1 MLEYQVRAICHL
13 SKGTIKR
20 ALKSPE
26 NDWGNK
32 LNAIRDCD
40 VTCRNLNDVLW
51 RGEAREYQSVQ
62 FRKMDEH
69 RDLQLKALQAAA
81 DERQNGKVNN
91 FLRGLTAAAGQYKR
105 GKNINPTRV
114 PGTCEWFVNNEDFCE
129 WRNSQ
134 SSNLLWVSAVPGCG
148 KSVLSR
154 TLIDEDYLVTNL
166 TVEVDPSGVYTLRGT
181 SSTVCY
187 FFFKH
192 GDKSREKMTS
202 SLCAILHQLLLS
214 HGTED
219 LLDRAAEKYAC
230 QPTML
235 EDASE
240 MWKIIEEYVNSWDTG
255 DIICVLDGL
264 DECNRESRDEFIQIL
279 HDFFDGERKPGQP
292 RLKLLIT
299 SRPEYDL
306 RLSFDSLPNSI
317 YLHFDSD
324 DKYEEI
330 SRDINL
336 VIDSRVESMFKQR
349 LPLKDQRAISNKL
362 KSKENRTY
370 LWLHLTLE
378 IIRRKPAFYGRL
390 RDIDDFLKSLP
401 ATVSDAYET
410 ILNRKAMDQEDN
422 ARKTRALLEVV
433 LAATRPLHLD
443 EANFALT
450 MALQKDEF
458 KSYEQFKASIWP
470 GDFKSVVKDL
480 CGHLIN
486 VYDEHL
492 FFIHQT
498 VREFLLAENEEGKNW
513 QGSFSMLG
521 ANKTMFESCVN
532 YLTLPDFP
540 VENVLVEAINK
551 TESEQRT
558 PPLPLDD
565 DPRNWGFVPE
575 NTHHFFMHS
584 SLYWPYYC
592 HSQAASDKNR
602 AAKQLRR
609 LFRPS
614 KSSAPVWF
622 TLFNAKDGIF
632 SSTNRNWTELAAAS
646 RAGLLPVVNA
656 ICTESNAGI
665 NAVVERVGSAL
676 YVAAYHGHVGVVDA
690 LLSWGADFN
699 IRGDD
704 ERYTPLHAAAK
715 NGHREVAQLLLFK
728 GAKVDDTT
736 SGVQKTPLCCA
747 AEDGHLETAKTLLA
761 FGASVN
767 GSGDEAVMTPLYSA
781 INGNHCQMIRM
792 LISEGADVNR
802 HTHFGIPICRAA
814 YRGHFEI
821 ACRLVAAGANSG
833 DISRALHIAAGCGY
847 YRITRMLLTAGADVN
862 VRCGY
867 RHQLNTP
874 LYEAAVNGHEK
885 VAQLLLSNGGDVLIT
900 EGTLAWIG
908 CNEIISRFV
917 RDMVGNAVPITPH
930 LILAVA
936 RNKKGGDQIM
946 SVILDKR
953 GGDVR
958 ITEEVIESLLENSYA
973 AYDLMNVLVQQH
985 ADDSQTTASLVQ
997 KEWRSHL
1004 RYEQV
1009 QPFLKQHPI
1018 TRRMMMAGV
1027 RNIHQWREIIALLI
1041 KYRRDELLSISNVE
1055 HENFRDDRNPF
1066 PSLRDARLFRRLDE
1080 ARAGH

>member
-1 MLEYQVRAICHL
+1 MRPIHLPYQSHGQEEDKIAAQLEFWCFILFDTHHGLVSDYTILEAEAKGAKAHVQLQGGLGPRQPQQTPSSSGSKLARSSLPPEAITDSPSTDSNAALNASANGASNASDISDRPGKASSERLWSQADQDLCGRAEPGLMDEFEAQLGGQPLSNPKSVKEAVIQRLSERQDKKWHFTLMGKTHTVRDQAQRLVDLLTFSDSIVKLAPLNAASAQNQALVDGFEAVVVVQRYWATCENVFLSESQQHISRELATKLQNLYSLMLEYQVRAICHL
-13 SKGTIKR
+13 SKGAIKR

-26 NDWGNK
+26 NDWGKK

-51 RGEAREYQSVQ
+51 REEARDSQSVQ

-81 DERQNGKVNN
+81 DERQNVKVNN

-114 PGTCEWFVNNEDFCE
+114 PGTCEWFVSNEDFCE
-129 WRNSQ
+129 WRDSQ
-134 SSNLLWVSAVPGCG
+134 SSNLLWVSAAPGCG

-154 TLIDEDYLVTNL
+154 TLIDEDYLVTDL

-181 SSTVCY
+181 SSPVCY

-255 DIICVLDGL
+255 DIICVLDAL

-279 HDFFDGERKPGQP
+279 HDFFGGEQKPGQP

-306 RLSFDSLPNSI
+306 RLSFDSFPNSI
-317 YLHFDSD
+317 YLHFD
-324 DKYEEI
+324 
-330 SRDINL
+330 
-336 VIDSRVESMFKQR
+336 
-349 LPLKDQRAISNKL
+349 
-362 KSKENRTY
+362 
-370 LWLHLTLE
+370 
-378 IIRRKPAFYGRL
+378 
-390 RDIDDFLKSLP
+390 
-401 ATVSDAYET
+401 
-410 ILNRKAMDQEDN
+410 
-422 ARKTRALLEVV
+422 
-433 LAATRPLHLD
+433 
-443 EANFALT
+443 
-450 MALQKDEF
+450 
-458 KSYEQFKASIWP
+458 
-470 GDFKSVVKDL
+470 
-480 CGHLIN
+480 
-486 VYDEHL
+486 
-492 FFIHQT
+492 
-498 VREFLLAENEEGKNW
+498 
-513 QGSFSMLG
+513 
-521 ANKTMFESCVN
+521 
-532 YLTLPDFP
+532 
-540 VENVLVEAINK
+540 
-551 TESEQRT
+551 
-558 PPLPLDD
+558 
-565 DPRNWGFVPE
+565 
-575 NTHHFFMHS
+575 
-584 SLYWPYYC
+584 
-592 HSQAASDKNR
+592 
-602 AAKQLRR
+602 
-609 LFRPS
+609 
-614 KSSAPVWF
+614 
-622 TLFNAKDGIF
+622 KDG
-632 SSTNRNWTELAAAS
+632 R
-646 RAGLLPVVNA
+646 
-656 ICTESNAGI
+656 
-665 NAVVERVGSAL
+665 
-676 YVAAYHGHVGVVDA
+676 
-690 LLSWGADFN
+690 
-699 IRGDD
+699 
-704 ERYTPLHAAAK
+704 
-715 NGHREVAQLLLFK
+715 
-728 GAKVDDTT
+728 
-736 SGVQKTPLCCA
+736 
-747 AEDGHLETAKTLLA
+747 LETAKTLLA

-781 INGNHCQMIRM
+781 INGNHRQMI
-792 LISEGADVNR
+792 
-802 HTHFGIPICRAA
+802 P
-814 YRGHFEI
+814 YRGRYEI
-821 ACRLVAAGANSG
+821 ACMLVDAGANSG
-833 DISRALHIAAGCGY
+833 DIGRALHIAAGCGY

-874 LYEAAVNGHEK
+874 LYEATVNGHEK
-885 VAQLLLSNGGDVLIT
+885 VAQLLLSKGGDVLIT
-900 EGTLAWIG
+900 EGTLAWID
-908 CNEIISRFV
+908 CDEIISKFV
-917 RDMVGNAVPITPH
+917 HDKVGNAVPVTPH

-973 AYDLMNVLVQQH
+973 GYDLMNVLVQQH

-1018 TRRMMMAGV
+1018 TRRMMMAG
-1027 RNIHQWREIIALLI
+1027 
-1041 KYRRDELLSISNVE
+1041 K
-1055 HENFRDDRNPF
+1055 
-1066 PSLRDARLFRRLDE
+1066 
-1080 ARAGH
+1080 G